1 MKRYSLTQ
9 ILLKITFSSIALIA
23 TFLIINPFIP
33 SIKIFLQRINPNNIA
48 SNAVTYIFSQ
58 LNQEELQKE
67 LEKQNND
74 TTSLEHVT
82 PDQIDKFIQ
91 EHGNIYTVEDKNT
104 ELIIKSVNIKGKVID
119 GKDSSALD
127 RGFWYYPLSR
137 PFGEKGKSIIIAH
150 RFQYIPPRTDTFF
163 NLDKVKIGDK
173 IIIKQSNIDFVYR
186 VTNIKVVEKN
196 KIEILQSN
204 NTKGPNKLVLIT
216 CTPLWTAKQRLVVTA
231 KLEYKTRKI

>member
-1 MKRYSLTQ
+1 MKRYSLIQ
-9 ILLKITFSSIALIA
+9 IFLKLTFTLIGLA
-23 TFLIINPFIP
+23 ASFLIINPFLP
-33 SIKIFLQRINPNNIA
+33 SLKIFWHRINPSNIA

-82 PDQIDKFIQ
+82 SDQIDKFIQ
-91 EHGNIYTVEDKNT
+91 EQGNIYTVEDKDT
-104 ELIIKSVNIKGKVID
+104 QLIIKSVDIKGKVVD

-127 RGFWYYPLSR
+127 KGFWFYPLSH

-173 IIIKQSNIDFVYR
+173 VIIKQKDTEYIYR
-186 VTNIKVVEKN
+186 VINIKIVKKN
-196 KIEILQSN
+196 KTEILQTN
-204 NTKGPNKLVLIT
+204 VDKGPNKLILIT

-231 KLEYKTRKI
+231 QLEYKSRRI